1 MEKKVVDLNRLERF
15 RVLDWIFV
23 RFAANQ
29 SIQEIRKNIVREGKK
44 NCGIGRVVFGILSRV
59 CVCVCVCVVCV
70 RRSFAYANFMQ
81 IFRAAFTSVDEDRQL
96 LGANPRPL
104 GIC

>member
-59 CVCVCVCVVCV
+59 CVCVCVCGVC
-70 RRSFAYANFMQ
+70 A
-81 IFRAAFTSVDEDRQL
+81 
-96 LGANPRPL
+96 
-104 GIC
+104 